1 MLSRIRRSLRIS
13 RRHAR
18 TARRAWVHR
27 SIDATLPEA
36 VADRVPGWAHTSR
49 GRIVLAL
56 IALVA
61 LLGWA
66 GGFVLLLL

>member
-1 MLSRIRRSLRIS
+1 MLSRIRRPLRVS
-13 RRHAR
+13 RRRAL

-66 GGFVLLLL
+66 GAFVLVLL

>member
-1 MLSRIRRSLRIS
+1 MLSRIRRTLRIS
-13 RRHAR
+13 PRRAL

-36 VADRVPGWAHTSR
+36 VADRVPGWACTSR

-66 GGFVLLLL
+66 GAFVLLLL

>member
-1 MLSRIRRSLRIS
+1 MPK
-13 RRHAR
+13 A
-18 TARRAWVHR
+18 A
-27 SIDATLPEA
+27 
-36 VADRVPGWAHTSR
+36 ADRVPGWAHTAH

-66 GGFVLLLL
+66 GAFVLVLL

>member
-27 SIDATLPEA
+27 SIDTTLPEA

>member
-1 MLSRIRRSLRIS
+1 MLSRIRRTLRVS
-13 RRHAR
+13 RRRAR

-36 VADRVPGWAHTSR
+36 VAGRVPGWAHTAH

-66 GGFVLLLL
+66 GASVLVLL

>member
-1 MLSRIRRSLRIS
+1 MLRRFRRSLRVS
-13 RRHAR
+13 QRRAR
-18 TARRAWVHR
+18 LARRVWVHR
-27 SIDATLPEA
+27 SIDATLPAA
-36 VADRVPGWAHTSR
+36 VTDRVPSWAQTAR

-66 GGFVLLLL
+66 GAFMLVLL

>member
-1 MLSRIRRSLRIS
+1 MLSRICRTLRVS
-13 RRHAR
+13 RRRAL

-36 VADRVPGWAHTSR
+36 VADRVPGWARTSR

-66 GGFVLLLL
+66 EAFVLLLL

>member
-1 MLSRIRRSLRIS
+1 MLSRIRRSLRVS

-18 TARRAWVHR
+18 TARRAWIHR

-36 VADRVPGWAHTSR
+36 VADRIPGWAHTAH

-56 IALVA
+56 IALVT

-66 GGFVLLLL
+66 GAFMLILL